1 MADLWKMYK
10 MIIPAGFILLFIAV
24 VEYMNLV
31 CCLIN
36 NFTKTVI
43 PAEAGLRLIENPEP

>member
-1 MADLWKMYK
+1 LEDVQK
-10 MIIPAGFILLFIAV
+10 IIPAGIIVFAAAI

-43 PAEAGLRLIENPEP
+43 PAEAGLRLIENPEL